1 MKTLHIVLML
11 LLISPNAFAL
21 KILEQQLPFI
31 NYIDILVE
39 TETETENFV
48 LSGQYRVPRIESE
61 SAFPAVL
68 VLHSSAG
75 IDSTGRLYIKALNKA
90 GIATLEVDMWGAR
103 DLEGGSAGRPETVQ
117 ETLPD
122 VFAALKF
129 LAEREEIDAQKI
141 GVLGFS
147 WGGALALLS
156 ATEQYNANNGVNYQ
170 FAGHVAHYPV
180 CWVYNLIPG
189 FEVSNLTGAP
199 VLIQAGEL
207 DGYDQPETCENMVAN
222 LSAYDAQYVDLKVYK
237 NAYHAW
243 DRLEPTWIVEDPFAN
258 LGQGGEV
265 TLSPD
270 ENKAKKSR
278 KRVLSF
284 FNDLFEIQ

>member
-1 MKTLHIVLML
+1 MKTLSIVLIL
-11 LLISPNAFAL
+11 LFISPKVFAL
-21 KILEQQLPFI
+21 KVLEQQLPFI
-31 NYIDILVE
+31 NYIDIPVE
-39 TETETENFV
+39 TENQNFV
-48 LSGQYRVPRIESE
+48 LSGQYRVPRIESDA
-61 SAFPAVL
+61 AFPAVL

-75 IDSTGRLYIKALNKA
+75 VDSTGSFYIKALNKA

-103 DLEGGSAGRPETVQ
+103 DLEGGSAGRPYTVQ

-129 LAEREEIDAQKI
+129 LVEREEIDAQKI

-156 ATEQYNANNGVNYQ
+156 ATEQYNANNAVNYQ
-170 FAGHVAHYPV
+170 FAGHVSHYPV
-180 CWVYNLIPG
+180 CWVYNLLPG

-207 DGYDQPETCENMVAN
+207 DGYDQADTCENMVAN
-222 LSAYDAQYVDLKVYK
+222 LSEYDAQYVDLKVYK

-265 TLSPD
+265 ALYPN
-270 ENKAKKSR
+270 ENKALKSR
-278 KRVLSF
+278 KRVVLF
-284 FNDLFEIQ
+284 FKELFEIE